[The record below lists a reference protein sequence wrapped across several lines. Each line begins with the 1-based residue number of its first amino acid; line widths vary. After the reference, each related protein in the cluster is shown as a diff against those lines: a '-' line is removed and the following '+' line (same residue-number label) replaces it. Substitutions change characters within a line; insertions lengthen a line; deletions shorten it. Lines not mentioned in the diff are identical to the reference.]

1 MLKLGNLIDE
11 DTFLLDCDSLNGNN
25 SWFKDYKS
33 YLMNNEFKSF
43 QIGIPFVQKNKLVD
57 LVNEFIEYSNLN
69 GIYFVYFNITNE
81 TKLSTII
88 ENNQS
93 EIINNK
99 VFLLPDKNIK
109 YSKLSIDFWDI
120 NLLGYEI
127 YLLKCDGMKECQK
140 NPNIINKLYQKGAKI
155 GITGSKKHSFGFL
168 HKRIIKQL
176 VKEKLVNFWIT
187 ETIFEKDYNYSKEIK
202 MKLELI

>member
-1 MLKLGNLIDE
+1 
-11 DTFLLDCDSLNGNN
+11 
-25 SWFKDYKS
+25 
-33 YLMNNEFKSF
+33 
-43 QIGIPFVQKNKLVD
+43 LVD
-57 LVNEFIEYSNLN
+57 FVNEFIEYSNLN
-69 GIYFVYFNITNE
+69 GSYFVYFNITNE

-93 EIINNK
+93 EIINKK

-109 YSKLSIDFWDI
+109 YSKLSIDFWDM

-140 NPNIINKLYQKGAKI
+140 NPNIINKLLQKGAII
-155 GITGSKKHSFGFL
+155 GITGSKKHSFGIL
-168 HKRIIKQL
+168 HKRIINQL

-187 ETIFEKDYNYSKEIK
+187 ETIFEKDYNYSKELK
-202 MKLELI
+202 MKLEFI

>member
-43 QIGIPFVQKNKLVD
+43 RIGIPFAHKNKLVD
-57 LVNEFIEYSNLN
+57 FVNEFIEYSNLK
-69 GIYFVYFNITNE
+69 GSYFVYFNITNE

>member
-1 MLKLGNLIDE
+1 MLKLGNLIYQ

-69 GIYFVYFNITNE
+69 GSYFVYFNITNE

-88 ENNQS
+88 ENYQS
-93 EIINNK
+93 EIINKK
-99 VFLLPDKNIK
+99 VFLLPEKNIK
-109 YSKLSIDFWDI
+109 YAKLSLDFWDI

-187 ETIFEKDYNYSKEIK
+187 ETIFEKDYNYLKEIK